1 MKTDFLKLHLGK
13 LNFRCHPLELKVNTF
28 DLIMLIKMYL
38 HSSVLIY
45 RYFWRDLNYI
55 DRKHPF
61 PHIFKYQ
68 AGFRTWSTAWLF
80 LEKNV
85 IQPRLI
91 LFFLYSLSQKQL
103 LFISGLSG
111 CNIAIRRRG
120 SWFQHVS
127 LVPSQSWVFR

>member
-1 MKTDFLKLHLGK
+1 MHHGNILQVLKCLSPPPASIFLHLQFHLYKKGALVSSAETFSRKSFKREKKEKKERAILKADFLKLYLGK

-45 RYFWRDLNYI
+45 QYFWMDLNYI

-68 AGFRTWSTAWLF
+68 AGFRT
-80 LEKNV
+80 
-85 IQPRLI
+85 
-91 LFFLYSLSQKQL
+91 
-103 LFISGLSG
+103 
-111 CNIAIRRRG
+111 
-120 SWFQHVS
+120 
-127 LVPSQSWVFR
+127 

>member
-1 MKTDFLKLHLGK
+1 
-13 LNFRCHPLELKVNTF
+13 
-28 DLIMLIKMYL
+28 MYL
-38 HSSVLIY
+38 HSSALIY
-45 RYFWRDLNYI
+45 QCFWMDLNYI

-61 PHIFKYQ
+61 PHVFKYQ
-68 AGFRTWSTAWLF
+68 AGFRTLVYSMVVLG
-80 LEKNV
+80 EKNV
-85 IQPRLI
+85 IRPKLI

-120 SWFQHVS
+120 SRFQHVS